1 MAEFPDINSMSYEQL
16 QRLKREP
23 SFEFAPWMYR
33 QRVMTQIKNLEAQKS
48 FGRLLD
54 VEPLQR
60 EAERTQTRVAEEAT
74 QKGQQ
79 RAEAASRAQDI
90 AAGRSPDTSYYVN
103 LPVSGE
109 GEAERPLD
117 SSATQ
122 AITTPTP
129 SPAAATPTPQ
139 TPPDPFQPFLDRL
152 FQGGGGGKMPSIPRV
167 DSKEITKNIPQISER
182 KPEETYKADPYMTML
197 QTGLRI
203 LSAKPEIGQSAI
215 SQIAGGVGAGVAD
228 YRAEKEKEKQSKR
241 EEAREARTE
250 EYRRAEA
257 ARSTAG
263 LDMQVATLNQ
273 NASIAEARMRQEAA
287 QHGQSDGLRRLELA
301 VGIEDKKADRI
312 LRQQLADLRDPNQII
327 KMAEPYETQLESLA
341 KQMRETKDPMQ
352 REVLKGQIAR
362 TERNIAT
369 IRGYSNTLAREDAS
383 DERNKYQMLGRLR
396 GELTKL
402 QGMPMADPKT
412 VQDTIRQIRRIEE
425 ELGLQSTT
433 APASLPAPPR

>member
-1 MAEFPDINSMSYEQL
+1 MDDIYLNMTLPEL
-16 QRLKREP
+16 QRFMATRE
-23 SFEFAPWMYR
+23 YR
-33 QRVMTQIKNLEAQKS
+33 MLPANRREYVQNLEYAKRNE
-48 FGRLLD
+48 F
-54 VEPLQR
+54 VPLR
-60 EAERTQTRVAEEAT
+60 SS
-74 QKGQQ
+74 
-79 RAEAASRAQDI
+79 AEAGFSKPSIKTQMQERAGIRETQQPAIKPSPSAEDLLSGAFNPMI
-90 AAGRSPDTSYYVN
+90 AP
-103 LPVSGE
+103 PQPPQE
-109 GEAERPLD
+109 
-117 SSATQ
+117 
-122 AITTPTP
+122 IKTPTP

-139 TPPDPFQPFLDRL
+139 TPPDPYQPFLDRL
-152 FQGGGGGKMPSIPRV
+152 FKGGGGGKMPSIPRV

-241 EEAREARTE
+241 EEAREARAE

-287 QHGQSDGLRRLELA
+287 QHGQSTDLRRLELA

-312 LRQQLADLRDPNQII
+312 LRQQLADLRDPTQII
-327 KMAEPYETQLESLA
+327 KVAEPYETQLESLT
-341 KQMRETKDPMQ
+341 KQMQETKDPMQ

-369 IRGYSNTLAREDAS
+369 IRGYSNTLAREGAGE
-383 DERNKYQMLGRLR
+383 ERNKYQMLGRLR

-425 ELGLQSTT
+425 ELGIQSTT
-433 APASLPAPPR
+433 APASLPSPPR